1 MVCRWTAAFRKKGV
15 SGLTAKKR
23 RRALSAGGA
32 AARKEVPRL
41 LAHEPAEFGIMKGRW
56 TLADIS
62 SSLRSAGMAVSLTT
76 VHRIM
81 NELDYTWKRPKLRAP
96 GSIKKDYR
104 KRKEVENYKRIAPA
118 LRKNGVLILFEDE
131 KWIELLARIE
141 GKWILKGKEEFV
153 PTPGW
158 TAGWNYFISMD
169 AADGTIIWNSF
180 PGRRNREFRRHLSN
194 VIAHAERLGAK
205 RVMLFVDRASYH
217 DTDEV
222 KAFIRNHPLLEIR
235 HLPKKDPNVNP
246 VELNV
251 NRKMSSFVQCNRCYY
266 STEELSASGSE
277 FLSHYNSVYA
287 S

>member
-1 MVCRWTAAFRKKGV
+1 M
-15 SGLTAKKR
+15 
-23 RRALSAGGA
+23 
-32 AARKEVPRL
+32 
-41 LAHEPAEFGIMKGRW
+41 
-56 TLADIS
+56 
-62 SSLRSAGMAVSLTT
+62 
-76 VHRIM
+76 
-81 NELDYTWKRPKLRAP
+81 
-96 GSIKKDYR
+96 
-104 KRKEVENYKRIAPA
+104 
-118 LRKNGVLILFEDE
+118 NGVLILFEDE